1 MGLLRSYYASP
12 LEGNRTPIPCYNGSL
27 CDNTTHII
35 ERDGTMSTDQNKQ
48 TLQRFY
54 EEVWHAANPAY
65 DQYLAPEA
73 ASYRQQIEGLKAE
86 YPDIHFDLGEVVA
99 EGDTVVA
106 VWTSQAVP
114 GAEGISIWH
123 FKDGKITDRTAYR
136 RDLA

>member
-1 MGLLRSYYASP
+1 
-12 LEGNRTPIPCYNGSL
+12 
-27 CDNTTHII
+27 
-35 ERDGTMSTDQNKQ
+35 MSADQNKQ
-48 TLQRFY
+48 ILRRFY
-54 EEVWHAANPAY
+54 EDVWHAEEPAY

-73 ASYRQQIEGLKAE
+73 ASYRQQIEELKAAN
-86 YPDIHFDLGEVVA
+86 PDIHFDLGEVVA

-123 FKDGKITDRTAYR
+123 FKDGKITDRTAYT